1 MRDYLET
8 VTRRVVVYD
17 GGMGAT
23 LEQFDLTQEDYGGLQ
38 GKCHEA
44 LVLNRPDVIE
54 GVHASML
61 DAGAEVV
68 ETDTFQG
75 SRLKLEEWGLADYTV
90 EVNTKA
96 AEIARRAAGEH
107 RFVAGSIGPT
117 GYLPASDDSTLGQIR
132 FGELVEVF
140 AEQAAGLVDGGAD
153 LIIIETAQDILEV
166 KAAVFG
172 AREAFKSTGRTLPIH
187 TSVSLLPNGG
197 KMLLGTDI
205 SAVLCTLEALRVD
218 VIGLNCS
225 TGPEDMRDAIRFL
238 GEFCSVPVACIPNAG
253 LPLQGP
259 DGETIFPEQPGPLAD
274 ALAEFVE
281 RYGVGVVG
289 GCCGTT
295 PEHIRA
301 IVERVR
307 PAGGDTARGA
317 NGDTA
322 PRTTAAGAALPTR
335 AAPPSAGGGAKGST
349 TLPTRAVAPRPAPRP
364 PHLSSMIAATPLV
377 QEPHP
382 TMVGE
387 RVNSQGSRKAKQLL
401 LADDYDGLVQIAEDQ
416 VTGGAHVLDTCVA
429 LTERSDEDE
438 QMRQVV
444 KRISLTQ
451 PAPIQVDSTEPEVIE
466 TALEQIPG
474 RAIVNSVNLE
484 AGRDKLDRVVPLALA
499 HGAALIALTIDE
511 VGMAKTAQRK
521 VEIAERIRDLCCEEH
536 GLDPELLIFDCLTF
550 TLTTGDEEWRPS
562 AVETIEGIRRIK
574 AEIPHVKTS
583 LGVSNVSFGVSPGAR
598 AVLNSVFL
606 HHCVQAGLDLAMV
619 NPNHI
624 TPYSEISHE
633 ERKLA
638 DDLVFNR
645 SEDALQ
651 HFIEHFESKGETEA
665 QTTANPTEGME
676 PEEALHFHILRRR
689 KEGVED
695 WIDLSVEKIGAVPT
709 LNEVLLPAMK
719 EVGDKFGAGELI
731 LPFVLQSAEVMK
743 RAVAQLEKYLDKIEG
758 YTKGTVVLATVFGDV
773 HDIGKS
779 LVNTILTN
787 NGYTVIDLGKQVPIQ
802 TILDAAQEHEATAI
816 GLSALLVSTSK
827 QMPACIQELHAKG
840 LQYPVLIGGAA
851 INRAFSFRALYPG
864 GKDSTEPYAP
874 GVFYCKDAFEGLSVM
889 DQLIDE
895 QAHTALLEKLRA
907 GATAF
912 REKGEEP
919 VEQGDLTDSSV
930 RSPARTDAP
939 VPTPPYWG
947 VREIPVDLNAVYS
960 HLDTH
965 VLFKLHWGG
974 KGVKGEAW
982 RELVEENFRPRLERM
997 WAEANGRLA
1006 GERPEEHA
1014 NGRTG
1019 ASSKDAEETQAHAP
1033 YLHPRALLGF
1043 FPCYAAG
1050 NDIVVLDPEDRA
1062 TELTRFVCPRQPKG
1076 DRICLADF
1084 FRSGVKVEGEG
1095 AKAGAAGAAAAAG
1108 SSSYLPP
1115 AELDVIA
1122 VQAVTVGSEVT
1133 ELMAKLEAEG
1143 EFAEQ
1148 LFVHGLGVQTAE
1160 GLAEWL
1166 HHEARAMLSIPATQG
1181 RRYSWGYPAVPEQS
1195 EHLKVEK
1202 LLDLGQIGMKI
1213 TDGYAPEPEQ
1223 STLALVAHHPQ
1234 AIYFGTRQGRL
1245 LPDGSPDDL
1254 IKGSYRDPSLA
1265 GFDGVRELA
1274 DEDPPDG
1281 VVEGEDE
1288 PALAG

>member
-1 MRDYLET
+1 MRDFREAIST
-8 VTRRVVVYD
+8 RVVIYD

-23 LEQFDLTQEDYGGLQ
+23 LEQFDLTPEDYGGLQ

-68 ETDTFQG
+68 ETDTFQA
-75 SRLKLEEWGLADYTV
+75 SRLKLGEWGLADYTV
-90 EVNTKA
+90 EINTKA
-96 AEIARRAAGEH
+96 AEIARKAAGTH

-117 GYLPASDDSTLGQIR
+117 GYLPASEDPSLGQIR

-140 AEQAAGLVDGGAD
+140 AEQAAGLIDGGTD

-205 SAVLCTLEALRVD
+205 SAVLTTLEALNVD

-238 GEFCSVPVACIPNAG
+238 GEYCPVPVACIPNAG

-259 DGETIFPEQPGPLAD
+259 DGETIFPEKPEPLAE
-274 ALAEFVE
+274 ALKEFVE
-281 RYGVGVVG
+281 RYGVGIVG

-295 PEHIRA
+295 PAHIAA
-301 IVERVR
+301 IAERVGS
-307 PAGGDTARGA
+307 PAVT
-317 NGDTA
+317 
-322 PRTTAAGAALPTR
+322 RTG
-335 AAPPSAGGGAKGST
+335 GST
-349 TLPTRAVAPRPAPRP
+349 TNTQAGDSTTGAQAGGSTTRTVGPRPAPRP
-364 PHLSSMIAATPLV
+364 PHLSSMIAATPLA
-377 QEPHP
+377 QEPAP

-387 RVNSQGSRKAKQLL
+387 RVNSQGSRKAKELL

-416 VTGGAHVLDTCVA
+416 VTGGAHVLDLCVA
-429 LTERSDEDE
+429 LTERTDEDE
-438 QMRQVV
+438 QMRLVAKKV
-444 KRISLTQ
+444 SLTQ

-466 TALEQIPG
+466 RALEQIPG

-484 AGRDKLDRVVPLALA
+484 AGRAKLDRVVPVALA

-511 VGMAKTAQRK
+511 VGMAKTAERK
-521 VEIAERIRDLCCEEH
+521 VEIAKRIRDLCCSEH
-536 GLDPELLIFDCLTF
+536 GMDPQLLIFDCLTF

-562 AVETIEGIRRIK
+562 AVETIAGIK
-574 AEIPHVKTS
+574 AIKEQIPDVKTS

-624 TPYSEISHE
+624 TPYSEIPNV
-633 ERKLA
+633 ERELA

-645 SEDALQ
+645 REDALEK
-651 HFIEHFESKGETEA
+651 FIEHFESKGPEDTA
-665 QTTANPTEGME
+665 QGAADPTEGME

-689 KEGVED
+689 RDGVED
-695 WIDLSVEKIGAVPT
+695 WIDKSVEKIGAVPT

-787 NGYTVIDLGKQVPIQ
+787 NGYTVVDLGKQVPIQ
-802 TILDAAQEHEATAI
+802 TIVDAAQEHEATAI

-840 LQYPVLIGGAA
+840 LSYPVLIGGAA
-851 INRAFSFRALYPG
+851 INRAFGYRALYPG
-864 GKDSTEPYAP
+864 GKDSEEVYEP
-874 GVFYCKDAFEGLSVM
+874 GVFYCKDAFEGLAVM
-889 DQLIDE
+889 DQLID
-895 QAHTALLEKLRA
+895 ADTRTALVQKLLA
-907 GATAF
+907 GATEF
-912 REKGEEP
+912 RAKGDAPQEELNFA
-919 VEQGDLTDSSV
+919 DDSV
-930 RSPARTDAP
+930 RSAARTDTP
-939 VPTPPYWG
+939 IPTPPFWG
-947 VREIPVDLNAVYS
+947 VREIPVNLDEVYS

-982 RELVEENFRPRLERM
+982 RELLESDFRPRLERM
-997 WAEANGRLA
+997 WSEQ
-1006 GERPEEHA
+1006 
-1014 NGRTG
+1014 T
-1019 ASSKDAEETQAHAP
+1019 

-1043 FPCYAAG
+1043 FPCYSAG
-1050 NDIVVLDPEDRA
+1050 NEIVVLDPAIMDPA
-1062 TELTRFVCPRQPKG
+1062 GGADPADPASELTRFVCPRQPKG
-1076 DRICLADF
+1076 DRLCLADF
-1084 FRSGVKVEGEG
+1084 FRPAVGPDG
-1095 AKAGAAGAAAAAG
+1095 APSPTGK
-1108 SSSYLPP
+1108 PP
-1115 AELDVIA
+1115 EDLDVIA

-1166 HHEARAMLSIPATQG
+1166 HHEARTMLGIPAAQG
-1181 RRYSWGYPAVPEQS
+1181 RRYSWGYPAVPEQA

-1202 LLDLGQIGMKI
+1202 LLGLGDIGMKI

-1245 LPDGSPDDL
+1245 LENGSPDDL
-1254 IKGSYRDPSLA
+1254 IKGSHRDPSLF
-1265 GFDGVRELA
+1265 GELG

-1281 VVEGEDE
+1281 AVEEEDE
-1288 PALAG
+1288 PAMAS

>member
-1 MRDYLET
+1 MRDFLQALAD
-8 VTRRVVVYD
+8 RVVVYD

-23 LEQFDLTQEDYGGLQ
+23 LEQFDLTQEDYGGLP

-61 DAGAEVV
+61 AAGAQVL
-68 ETDTFQG
+68 ETDTFQA
-75 SRLKLEEWGLADYTV
+75 SRIKLGEWGLAEDTV
-90 EVNTKA
+90 EINTKA
-96 AEIARRAAGEH
+96 AEIARKAAGAH

-117 GYLPASDDSTLGQIR
+117 GFLPASDDPTLGQIR
-132 FGELVEVF
+132 FRDLVEVF
-140 AEQAAGLVDGGAD
+140 EEQAAGLIDGGAD

-166 KAAVFG
+166 KAAIFG
-172 AREAFKSTGRTLPIH
+172 ARAAFKSTGRTLPIH

-205 SAVLCTLEALRVD
+205 AAVLTTLEALKVD

-225 TGPEDMRDAIRFL
+225 TGPEDMRDAIRYL
-238 GEFCSVPVACIPNAG
+238 GEHSRVPVACIPNAG

-259 DGETIFPEQPGPLAD
+259 DGETIFPEKPEPLAG
-274 ALAEFVE
+274 ALGEFVE
-281 RYGVGVVG
+281 RYGVRVVG

-295 PEHIRA
+295 PEHIAA
-301 IVERVR
+301 IVKRVGAVE
-307 PAGGDTARGA
+307 PNPVDHSARDA
-317 NGDTA
+317 A
-322 PRTTAAGAALPTR
+322 ARTPL
-335 AAPPSAGGGAKGST
+335 
-349 TLPTRAVAPRPAPRP
+349 
-364 PHLSSMIAATPLV
+364 LSSMMTATPLV
-377 QEPHP
+377 QEPRP

-387 RVNSQGSRKAKQLL
+387 RVNSQGSRKAKELL

-416 VTGGAHVLDTCVA
+416 VSGGAHVLDVCVA

-444 KRISLTQ
+444 KKISLTQ
-451 PAPIQVDSTEPEVIE
+451 PAPIQIDSTEPEVIE

-484 AGRDKLDRVVPLALA
+484 AGRAKLDRVVPLALA

-521 VEIAERIRDLCCEEH
+521 VEIAQRIRDLCCEEH

-583 LGVSNVSFGVSPGAR
+583 LGVSNVSFGVGLSAR

-606 HHCVQAGLDLAMV
+606 HHCVDAGLDLAMV

-624 TPYSEISHE
+624 TPYAEIPE
-633 ERKLA
+633 NERELA
-638 DDLVFNR
+638 DDLVYNR
-645 SEDALQ
+645 RADALER
-651 HFIEHFESKGETEA
+651 FIEHFESKGEEDGPQGA
-665 QTTANPTEGME
+665 ADPTEGME
-676 PEEALHFHILRRR
+676 PEQALHFHILRRR
-689 KEGVED
+689 KEGVEV
-695 WIDLSVEKIGAVPT
+695 WIDRSVEKLGAVPT

-743 RAVAQLEKYLDKIEG
+743 RAVAQLEKYLDKLEG

-787 NGYTVIDLGKQVPIQ
+787 NGYTVVDLGKQVPIQ
-802 TILDAAQEHEATAI
+802 TILDAAQEHDATAI

-840 LQYPVLIGGAA
+840 LSYPVLIGGAA
-851 INRAFSFRALYPG
+851 INRAFGYRALYPG
-864 GKDSTEPYAP
+864 GKESEEVYEP
-874 GVFYCKDAFEGLSVM
+874 GVFYCKDAFEGLGVM
-889 DQLIDE
+889 DQLVDSDARE
-895 QAHTALLEKLRA
+895 ALLGKLRT
-907 GATAF
+907 GAAEF
-912 REKGEEP
+912 RAKGEAP
-919 VEQGDLTDSSV
+919 VEDLNFADDSV
-930 RSPARTDAP
+930 RSAARIDAP
-939 VPTPPYWG
+939 VPTPPFWG
-947 VREIPVDLNAVYS
+947 VREIPVDLDAVYS

-974 KGVKGEAW
+974 RGVKGEAW
-982 RELVEENFRPRLERM
+982 RKLLDEDFQPRLERM
-997 WAEANGRLA
+997 WREQ
-1006 GERPEEHA
+1006 
-1014 NGRTG
+1014 
-1019 ASSKDAEETQAHAP
+1019 D

-1043 FPCYAAG
+1043 FPCYSRG
-1050 NDIVVLDPEDRA
+1050 NEIVVLDPAVVDPGEGAAGDDSENEPAARPRA
-1062 TELTRFVCPRQPKG
+1062 RVRARGGAANGALDPADPAAELTRFVCPRQPKG

-1084 FRSGVKVEGEG
+1084 FRPANED
-1095 AKAGAAGAAAAAG
+1095 G
-1108 SSSYLPP
+1108 SPP
-1115 AELDVIA
+1115 DELDVIA

-1133 ELMAKLEAEG
+1133 ELMAKLEADG

-1166 HHEARAMLSIPATQG
+1166 HAEARAMLSIPAAQG
-1181 RRYSWGYPAVPEQS
+1181 RRYSWGYPAVPEQA

-1202 LLDLGQIGMKI
+1202 LLGLGDIGMRI

-1245 LPDGSPDDL
+1245 LPNGSPDDL
-1254 IKGSYRDPSLA
+1254 IKGSYRDPSLFGERDSRPA
-1265 GFDGVRELA
+1265 LGD
-1274 DEDPPDG
+1274 DDPPAG
-1281 VVEGEDE
+1281 AVEEEDE
-1288 PALAG
+1288 PAMAGESTS